1 MAFMLTGLSRESA
14 RFQSHSDF
22 TGVGFTTQ
30 ESESIVEHPVRR
42 HLAMALMMLG
52 NIGIATVIATLTVTL
67 PSERT
72 SENRGLSVALLIS
85 GVVVLWV
92 LAKSRWVEQQLNRP
106 IAFALKRFSRLDV
119 RDYVSLLELANGF
132 AVTELQVEPDDWV
145 ANKTLVELEMARE
158 GVLVL
163 GIRHKNADY
172 LGAPS
177 GDSRISALD
186 TVVIYGPLYRI
197 NELDTRCAGI
207 EGNQAHAHACHEYDS
222 YLEQVATEESAEP
235 PEA

>member
-1 MAFMLTGLSRESA
+1 M
-14 RFQSHSDF
+14 
-22 TGVGFTTQ
+22 
-30 ESESIVEHPVRR
+30 
-42 HLAMALMMLG
+42 
-52 NIGIATVIATLTVTL
+52 
-67 PSERT
+67 
-72 SENRGLSVALLIS
+72 
-85 GVVVLWV
+85 VVLWV

-132 AVTELQVEPDDWV
+132 AVTELQVKPDDWV

-177 GDSRISALD
+177 GNAVKHLGGYCFMGFPEFFSFFGVHFSDNW
-186 TVVIYGPLYRI
+186 V
-197 NELDTRCAGI
+197 
-207 EGNQAHAHACHEYDS
+207 
-222 YLEQVATEESAEP
+222 TE
-235 PEA
+235 